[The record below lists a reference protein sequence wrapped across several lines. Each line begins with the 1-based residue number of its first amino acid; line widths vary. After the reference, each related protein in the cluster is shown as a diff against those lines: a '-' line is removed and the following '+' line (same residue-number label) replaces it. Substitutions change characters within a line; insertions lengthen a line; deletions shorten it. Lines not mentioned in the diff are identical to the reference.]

1 VSGAHAR
8 SLCGPRN
15 GYGSGI
21 WRRAFILIALPL
33 AVVLALIAI
42 AFGIS
47 VLLAGAILLAVAGFY
62 AAWRDPAR
70 VSRPGS
76 TLAPSGSRHD

>member
-1 VSGAHAR
+1 
-8 SLCGPRN
+8 
-15 GYGSGI
+15 
-21 WRRAFILIALPL
+21 
-33 AVVLALIAI
+33 VVLALVAI
-42 AFGIS
+42 AFSIS

-76 TLAPSGSRHD
+76 TLAPSGSRDD